1 MSLRTRVESLL
12 EQRRIGFVRTLDPD
26 VLELSLDGDNASFL
40 SYIFVAKPR
49 RIITIRTLV
58 PLKTPD
64 DKRSQVAE
72 LLVRINAHLELGH
85 FEFSW
90 RDGLIVCRTSIMLGT
105 SKLHAD
111 LLRHLLDANWWVCDR
126 WFPAMR
132 AVVVRN
138 LTPEQ
143 AMQEITQQLRLDDPE
158 DMGGWLLSHP
168 LAIERAAAGGFRR
181 QDTVVTLSDDDT
193 PF

>member
-12 EQRRIGFVRTLDPD
+12 EQRGIGFVRTLDPD
-26 VLELSLDGDNASFL
+26 VLELSLDGDNGSFL
-40 SYIFVAKPR
+40 SYIFVARPR
-49 RIITIRTLV
+49 RIITIRTLL
-58 PLKTPD
+58 PLKTPHD
-64 DKRSQVAE
+64 RRSLVAE
-72 LLVRINAHLELGH
+72 LLVRINVHLILGH
-85 FEFSW
+85 FELTW
-90 RDGLIVCRTSIMLGT
+90 HDGLIVCRTSIMLGT

-111 LLRHLLDANWWVCDR
+111 LLRYSLDAGWWESDR

-132 AVVVRN
+132 AVVVGN

-143 AMQEITQQLRLDDPE
+143 AMERITPQLRLDDPE

-181 QDTVVTLSDDDT
+181 QGTVVVLSDDDI